1 MLEVFDFTFLNSP
14 VSYILSFCIIITIT
28 YAEGPLMFFLYIS
41 NSFLNTI
48 LPNPGK
54 SVNHSL
60 PRRCLE
66 RFKIKCPKHPL
77 SSRNKNGI
85 WIKVIKSIQG
95 TKLAGK
101 FCYDLLKSIFVA
113 VKMIR
118 SSYDHILFP
127 CIYINYKYFLMLKTD
142 DSLMS
147 TQNRIFFLRLMR

>member
-77 SSRNKNGI
+77 SSRNTQELCI
-85 WIKVIKSIQG
+85 QYITSIQG
-95 TKLAGK
+95 TKLSGNSAMNYSNISLSQSRLSEVLSYMYNTYES
-101 FCYDLLKSIFVA
+101 FIA
-113 VKMIR
+113 VET
-118 SSYDHILFP
+118 Y
-127 CIYINYKYFLMLKTD
+127 YIIIV
-142 DSLMS
+142 
-147 TQNRIFFLRLMR
+147 TQNRICFGILIK